1 MKKTYLSIFVLFL
14 ISCFSPSCIE
24 EYKMPETLSISHEAE
39 LVIQGRILA
48 GEESVIYISKTQPLG
63 ETRQETPITHAK
75 VTVIGQNGYESDL
88 AIYDEQQMTYL
99 VDTKN
104 ISENTHYAI
113 RVELDDETYQSSF
126 QTIYNTPEIE
136 EITYKEREDGVSLH
150 VSTSNA
156 NNGARAYMW
165 SYEED
170 WEFHA
175 DINMAIVNDGVMLYS
190 ENFYQLNGTQN
201 PYNFCWGHKKS
212 NNIIVY
218 STEGLKENQVKEH
231 ELTRVPTNDIRISYI
246 YCISVKQWCLSPEAY
261 RYFRTVKLYT
271 EDTGGLFAPMPAE
284 VPGNVS
290 CISNPDLKVHG
301 YVIASNVKTK
311 RLFVY
316 QANLQKIH
324 SEYSNCSYSFVKDYM
339 DKPNWENELRKLMR
353 DHGFAIFTPS
363 GQMDE
368 ESILYHNT
376 CVDCRQTAGATKK
389 RPDFWP
395 NNHE

>member
-1 MKKTYLSIFVLFL
+1 MKNIKIALATLTLL
-14 ISCFSPSCIE
+14 ITSCIE
-24 EYKMPETLSISHEAE
+24 EYKIPTTLSVPREAE
-39 LVIQGRILA
+39 LVIQGRILS
-48 GEESVIYISKTQPLG
+48 GEESVIYITKTQPLG
-63 ETRQETPITHAK
+63 ETKQETPITHAK
-75 VTVIGQNGYESDL
+75 VTVIGQNGYESNL
-88 AIYDEQQMTYL
+88 AIFDEQQMAYL

-113 RVELDDETYQSSF
+113 RVELDNETYQSSF

-136 EITYKEREDGVSLH
+136 EITYKEREDGISLH
-150 VSTSNA
+150 VSTSNTD
-156 NNGARAYMW
+156 NGARAYMW

-175 DINMAIVNDGVMLYS
+175 DINMATVNNGVMLYS
-190 ENFYQLNGTQN
+190 ENFYQLDGTKN
-201 PYNFCWGHKKS
+201 PYYFCWGHKKS
-212 NNIIVY
+212 NNIFIY

-231 ELTRVPTNDIRISYI
+231 ELIRVPTNDIRISYI
-246 YCISVKQWCLSPEAY
+246 YCITVKQWCLSPEAY
-261 RYFRTVKLYT
+261 RYFRTVELYT
-271 EDTGGLFAPMPAE
+271 ENTGGLFAPMPAE

-316 QANLQKIH
+316 QADFQKIY
-324 SEYSNCSYSFVKDYM
+324 SEYSNCSYSFVKYYM
-339 DKPNWENELRKLMR
+339 NLPNWENELWKLIR
-353 DHGFAIFTPS
+353 DHGDTVFTPS
-363 GQMDE
+363 GHMDE
-368 ESILYHNT
+368 ESILYDNS
-376 CVDCRQTAGATKK
+376 CVDCRETNGATKK